1 VRTSTRRRITAGRR
15 CTSPLKGTTA
25 IVRELIEFGADVN
38 QAMDYGGT
46 PLIIAVL
53 QGHEMVVRALM
64 ELGVDVNK
72 AADNGWTPLAIAA
85 QEGHTAIVQFLRD
98 AALVQMQHL
107 SL

>member
-1 VRTSTRRRITAGRR
+1 
-15 CTSPLKGTTA
+15 
-25 IVRELIEFGADVN
+25 
-38 QAMDYGGT
+38 MDYGGT

-53 QGHEMVVRALM
+53 QGHEMVVRALI

>member
-1 VRTSTRRRITAGRR
+1 MRA
-15 CTSPLKGTTA
+15 LM
-25 IVRELIEFGADVN
+25 ELGAHVKKAAD
-38 QAMDYGGT
+38 DGWT
-46 PLIIAVL
+46 PLNIAAEK
-53 QGHEMVVRALM
+53 GHEMVVQALM

>member
-1 VRTSTRRRITAGRR
+1 
-15 CTSPLKGTTA
+15 
-25 IVRELIEFGADVN
+25 
-38 QAMDYGGT
+38 M
-46 PLIIAVL
+46 
-53 QGHEMVVRALM
+53 
-64 ELGVDVNK
+64 GVDVNK